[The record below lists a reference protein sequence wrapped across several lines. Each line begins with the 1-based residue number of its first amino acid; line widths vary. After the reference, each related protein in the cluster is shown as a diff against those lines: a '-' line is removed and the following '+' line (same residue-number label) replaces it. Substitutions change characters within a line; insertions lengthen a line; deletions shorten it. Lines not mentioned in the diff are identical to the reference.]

1 MNTSSQSVNISSWC
15 VNIKF
20 QELKF
25 ITIKKVTIVF
35 LSVRINNYVSK
46 FTKSSGKLT
55 HNYILFVFNLYF

>member
-25 ITIKKVTIVF
+25 ITIKKVTIVYF
-35 LSVRINNYVSK
+35 ECQ
-46 FTKSSGKLT
+46 
-55 HNYILFVFNLYF
+55 NLQ